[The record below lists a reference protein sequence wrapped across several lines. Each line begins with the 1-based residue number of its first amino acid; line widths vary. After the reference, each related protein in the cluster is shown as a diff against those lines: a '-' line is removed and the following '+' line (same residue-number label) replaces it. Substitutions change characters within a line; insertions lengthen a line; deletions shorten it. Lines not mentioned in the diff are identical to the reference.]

1 MYWSNTF
8 TYIVILAH
16 LKVYLPFFGD
26 VIYLFMLEPSLIPR
40 PFVGEMAWVQGKLE
54 LNRPLVQNWSP
65 L

>member
-1 MYWSNTF
+1 MYWSNTC

-40 PFVGEMAWVQGKLE
+40 PFVGEMAWVQG
-54 LNRPLVQNWSP
+54 
-65 L
+65 